1 VGQSSSPSNARQ
13 EKHPMSLA
21 EELQKLQELH
31 QSGAINSEEFSRA
44 KAKVLGSQAEGSVS
58 PSPEAGGASVRPQE
72 EQTRQWAMFLHLSL
86 LAGFVVPIAGLVAP
100 IVIWQLKKTEL
111 PGIDVHGKNALNWI
125 ISDLIY
131 VIVGVIL
138 IFAIIGIP
146 LLFALAIV
154 SIIFPVI
161 AAIKANNGEVWK
173 YPMSI
178 TIIK

>member
-1 VGQSSSPSNARQ
+1 
-13 EKHPMSLA
+13 MSLA

-31 QSGAINSEEFSRA
+31 RSGAIDNEEFACA
-44 KAKVLGSQAEGSVS
+44 KAKLLS
-58 PSPEAGGASVRPQE
+58 PQPGGVASASPEPGWSSAQYQD

-86 LAGFVVPIAGLVAP
+86 LAGFLVPMAGLIAP
-100 IVIWQLKKTEL
+100 ILIWQLKKNDL

-125 ISDLIY
+125 ISALIY
-131 VIVGVIL
+131 AAVCVIL

-146 LLFALAIV
+146 LLIALGLV
-154 SIIFPVI
+154 GIIFPVI

-178 TIIK
+178 TIIQ